1 MAPSTSLSSS
11 GPKSE
16 TALTASLFLARHP
29 SSFMPLKVGSKYWA
43 VTANQT
49 SDTNCWFSVN
59 AAHACDDD
67 TIGVKMIEAPSIAPT
82 TPLFAAV
89 SKQAMAAGNREFLL
103 FSPSRNSLSLDR
115 EHTGAT
121 ISFLRAFLVGKSG
134 TNAEQQ
140 SDERNRCAPRTNIDK
155 ARRFVMLRV
164 VA

>member
-11 GPKSE
+11 GPKSF
-16 TALTASLFLARHP
+16 TAANASLFLARHP
-29 SSFMPLKVGSKYWA
+29 SSVMPLKVGSKYWA

-82 TPLFAAV
+82 IPLFAAV
-89 SKQAMAAGNREFLL
+89 SKQAIAAGNRECLV
-103 FSPSRNSLSLDR
+103 FSFFSLDR

-121 ISFLRAFLVGKSG
+121 ISFLSTFLVGKSG

-155 ARRFVMLRV
+155 TRRFVMLRV